1 MLYVNEVHSDQTG
14 QLTLQ
19 IQHLSCHDIGY
30 IETRSELASAERGWR
45 LSCDDYAQAVKQF
58 RADWEKI
65 SSVGIDAELLERAAD
80 LAEGFSL
87 RGYGDVHLA
96 AADRV
101 YKGVSEFAFISFD
114 KSLNHAAKL
123 LGMDFP
129 EFVPIS

>member
-1 MLYVNEVHSDQTG
+1 M
-14 QLTLQ
+14 
-19 IQHLSCHDIGY
+19 
-30 IETRSELASAERGWR
+30 
-45 LSCDDYAQAVKQF
+45 VKHF
-58 RADWEKI
+58 RTDWEKI
-65 SSVGIDAELLERAAD
+65 SFVGIDAELLE

-87 RGYGDVHLA
+87 RGYDSRHFA

-123 LGMDFP
+123 LGMNLP